1 MSKSLNQME
10 QDIKSGEVT
19 QDMRD
24 IYFKNFGHYGVDSQ
38 ILSWYNSIVPINK
51 LDNGTKF
58 VHELIDSF
66 CNTNVDEEM
75 KAYDEAISNSGVEA
89 IQNER
94 ENDYGDAKVSHTS
107 IANFWNEYLSR
118 KQDNE
123 PSWELDATDVAVM
136 LSLMKVSR
144 LAYKR
149 KHDSFLDFASYA
161 NFALQFEESE
171 DANQ

>member
-1 MSKSLNQME
+1 MSRSLNE
-10 QDIKSGEVT
+10 IRREFED
-19 QDMRD
+19 DFLD
-24 IYFKNFGHYGVDSQ
+24 CDKNDLRNLG
-38 ILSWYNSIVPINK
+38 I
-51 LDNGTKF
+51 
-58 VHELIDSF
+58 
-66 CNTNVDEEM
+66 NVDEEM

-149 KHDSFLDFASYA
+149 KHDSVLDFASYA